1 VIYLFVHQNFP
12 AQYRHVIRHLADQP
26 GNTVY
31 YISQANKN
39 GMPGIQKIS
48 YVLQQ
53 QTAPNCHPLTI
64 DIDRSIRAGMA
75 VADVC
80 RALQSQ
86 GVRPDLIVGH
96 SGWGETLFIKDVFP
110 DVPLLAYFEF
120 YYHNNGADL
129 GFDPEFSSV
138 FGNHSALRTRNAI
151 NLMAFESAD
160 WGHSPTQW
168 QRSLHPPEMRRRITM
183 IHEGIDT
190 DIVRPNPKIK
200 FKLPASGRQLSAKDE
215 VVTYVS
221 RNLEPYRGFH
231 SFMRALPTILRRR
244 PNAEVLI
251 VGGNGVSYGAPA
263 APRSTYREMMLSELG
278 SSIDLNRVH
287 FLGQVDYQT
296 YLSVLQV
303 SSAHVYL
310 TYPFVLSWS
319 FIEALACGCL
329 VIGSNTAPV
338 LEVLEDRVNG
348 LGVDFFSPEDIAD
361 RVEEVL
367 THKNRMQSLRQ
378 AARKLAVSKFDLTR
392 KALPQWD
399 QLLEDMIQGNRPRID
414 YS

>member
-1 VIYLFVHQNFP
+1 
-12 AQYRHVIRHLADQP
+12 
-26 GNTVY
+26 
-31 YISQANKN
+31 
-39 GMPGIQKIS
+39 
-48 YVLQQ
+48 
-53 QTAPNCHPLTI
+53 
-64 DIDRSIRAGMA
+64 
-75 VADVC
+75 
-80 RALQSQ
+80 
-86 GVRPDLIVGH
+86 
-96 SGWGETLFIKDVFP
+96 
-110 DVPLLAYFEF
+110 
-120 YYHNNGADL
+120 
-129 GFDPEFSSV
+129 
-138 FGNHSALRTRNAI
+138 
-151 NLMAFESAD
+151 
-160 WGHSPTQW
+160 
-168 QRSLHPPEMRRRITM
+168 
-183 IHEGIDT
+183 
-190 DIVRPNPKIK
+190 
-200 FKLPASGRQLSAKDE
+200 
-215 VVTYVS
+215 
-221 RNLEPYRGFH
+221 
-231 SFMRALPTILRRR
+231 MRALPTILRRR